1 MPQRLTDTT
10 VQRLVPPARIV
21 WDTAVRGFG
30 CRVSDGGTKSFVVD
44 YRRRADGRQRRY
56 TIGSYPDWS
65 TASARE
71 QAKRVKRDVDLGAD
85 PVGEQAAQRAAPTV
99 AELCIRFDEE
109 HIAKLAPHTQRDYRA
124 IIANEIVPVLGKLK
138 SAAVEFE
145 HIERLHTSISK
156 RAPILAN
163 RVWQV
168 ASKMFA
174 LAVKWKLRSGNPC
187 RGVVRNREHLRRRY
201 LKPDELTRLTTAL
214 AQDRNQLAADVFRL
228 LLLTGARKGEVL
240 SARWEQFDLTTGVWT
255 KPPTSTKQRREH
267 IVPLSAPARQ
277 LLDRLQ
283 VRRDGSSWVFPGRD
297 DGRPRE
303 DLKYVWG
310 RICAAAGLTGL
321 RIHDLRHSHA
331 SFLVSAGFSL
341 PTIGALL
348 GHTSPETTARYAH
361 LFDDVQRQAVERVGG
376 IIEGKGSAEVVPLPA
391 RRRPQ

>member
-21 WDTAVRGFG
+21 WDSDVKGFG
-30 CRVSDGGTKSFVVD
+30 CRVSSGGAKAFVVD
-44 YRRRADGRQRRY
+44 YRRRADGLQRRA
-56 TIGSYPDWS
+56 TIGAFPDWS
-65 TASARE
+65 AAAARE
-71 QAKRVKRDVDLGAD
+71 QAKRIKRDVDLGAD

-99 AELCIRFDEE
+99 AELCVRFDEE
-109 HIAKLAPHTQRDYRA
+109 HVAKLAPHTQRDYRA
-124 IIANEIVPVLGKLK
+124 ILRNEIVPALGRLK
-138 SAAVEFE
+138 VAAVEFS
-145 HIERLHTSISK
+145 HVERLHTALSR

-174 LAVKWKLRSGNPC
+174 LAVKWKLRVDNPC

-201 LKPDELTRLTTAL
+201 LKPDELVRLTTAL
-214 AQDRNQLAADVFRL
+214 AKEPNQRVADVFRL

-240 SARWEQFDLTTGVWT
+240 SATWDQFDLAAGKWT

-277 LLDRLQ
+277 LLDRLHGH
-283 VRRDGSSWVFPGRD
+283 RDGSPWLFPGRD
-297 DGRPRE
+297 GGKPRE
-303 DLKYVWG
+303 DLKYAWQ
-310 RICAAAGLTGL
+310 RICDAAGITGL
-321 RIHDLRHSHA
+321 RVHDLRHSHA

-361 LFDDVQRQAVERVGG
+361 LLDDPLRQAVERVGAIVEPG
-376 IIEGKGSAEVVPLPA
+376 DSAEIVPLPGA
-391 RRRPQ
+391 RNR